1 MEKILI
7 AGDSWGRGEWFGS
20 EENAISHGGL
30 EYFLKFYLDTH
41 QTNQRYN
48 VRNISVPAG
57 SNYDILNNFKAES
70 NLKEYKYVIIFV
82 TDYLRG
88 CRYDLDKITNK
99 SDLIKVYKETEKY
112 FINEFSKLNHD
123 NIILLGGLSKIDTSL
138 IENIPNL
145 KSPIP
150 SIIEF
155 LTPDKKQHEILP
167 LLVTKKL
174 SDNAEYEYLD
184 YLEEQLKRWDDVR
197 HDIYFLFD
205 RQHPDRNAHLLIY
218 RKLADYL
225 KLKV

>member
-1 MEKILI
+1 MEQILI
-7 AGDSWGRGEWFGS
+7 CGDSWGRGEWHGN
-20 EENAISHGGL
+20 EESPISHGGL
-30 EYFLKFYLDTH
+30 EYFIKFNTDTDEL
-41 QTNQRYN
+41 NKRYHVVN
-48 VRNISVPAG
+48 SSVPAG
-57 SNYDILNNFKAES
+57 SNYDILNNLKEEE
-70 NLKEYKYVIIFV
+70 NLKQYKYVIIFV

-88 CRYDLDKITNK
+88 CRFDLDKITNK
-99 SDLIKVYKETEKY
+99 SDLINAYKETERY
-112 FINEFSKLNHD
+112 FINEFSKLNND

-167 LLVTKKL
+167 LLVTKQL
-174 SDNAEYEYLD
+174 PDNAEYEYLD

-197 HDIYFLFD
+197 HDIYFLLD